1 MGKRKRSLWL
11 KNCHSHRGLCYFF
24 FHTLYMGSAHSL
36 SIVILSIKN
45 EERERRKGERRRKE
59 KLKER
64 LLLDYDIKVRVGEED
79 AMADTEDE
87 EDMADD
93 EDMVEG
99 GEKEMLL

>member
-1 MGKRKRSLWL
+1 
-11 KNCHSHRGLCYFF
+11 
-24 FHTLYMGSAHSL
+24 MGSAHSL

-45 EERERRKGERRRKE
+45 EERERKKEERRRKE

-64 LLLDYDIKVRVGEED
+64 LLLNYDIKVRDG
-79 AMADTEDE
+79 DE